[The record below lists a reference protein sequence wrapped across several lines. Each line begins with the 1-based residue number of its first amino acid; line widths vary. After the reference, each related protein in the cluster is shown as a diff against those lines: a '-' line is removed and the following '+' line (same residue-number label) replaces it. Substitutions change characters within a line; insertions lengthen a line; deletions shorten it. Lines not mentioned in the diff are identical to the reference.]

1 MSIDAMQQALE
12 ALEAINE
19 MSKPPMN
26 IPLAAEI
33 DGAMDALRKAIRES
47 ALDGLAQTSQEIEWD
62 TSDMA
67 HRSGGLSVE
76 QAEKQEKL
84 CKYCGGIGRVV
95 CDGRCMPEQ
104 EPVAWMY
111 KNGIYMSD
119 PSNSVSP
126 EFVITPLY
134 TASPKREWVG
144 LTDEEIVEILDF
156 DNPTIRKFAYAIEA
170 KLKER
175 NNG

>member
-1 MSIDAMQQALE
+1 M
-12 ALEAINE
+12 INE
-19 MSKPPMN
+19 
-26 IPLAAEI
+26 AEEF
-33 DGAMDALRKAIRES
+33 AWKELERKQAKK
-47 ALDGLAQTSQEIEWD
+47 WD

-84 CKYCGGIGRVV
+84 CKNCGGIGRVV
-95 CDGRCMPEQ
+95 CDGRCMPKQ

-134 TASPKREWVG
+134 TAPPKREWVG
-144 LTDEEIVEILDF
+144 LTDDEVHEAAIKCVKSGQSVNAAIS
-156 DNPTIRKFAYAIEA
+156 AIEA
-170 KLKER
+170 LLKER